1 MCQVANLTY
10 KSPDFHLIIRKISVS
25 YLRVLDT
32 DNFCNL
38 DELTNQLHL
47 NHDICFYLKLRIFIF
62 NKNWILKKMLY
73 PILFNAIMKIHCNWY
88 IGYIQS
94 ASRCHY
100 IQRPIERCSS
110 IVKLLLP
117 LSCFLRKAVLFLFA
131 SSMPRTAPDF
141 LQNLNTYL
149 FWLLNLSTNPT
160 FQG

>member
-73 PILFNAIMKIHCNWY
+73 PILFNAIMKIHCN
-88 IGYIQS
+88 
-94 ASRCHY
+94 
-100 IQRPIERCSS
+100 
-110 IVKLLLP
+110 
-117 LSCFLRKAVLFLFA
+117 
-131 SSMPRTAPDF
+131 
-141 LQNLNTYL
+141 
-149 FWLLNLSTNPT
+149 
-160 FQG
+160 